1 MYLCN
6 LYTNIRFEV
15 TFVHFLIVHIYVACV
30 SYIVLTCVLLCL
42 VIAGFPPKV
51 TIMQNMKTF
60 TETSKTWPCK

>member
-30 SYIVLTCVLLCL
+30 SYHCPNLCFA
-42 VIAGFPPKV
+42 VSGYSGFPPEGDDYAEHEDIYGNLKDLAL
-51 TIMQNMKTF
+51 
-60 TETSKTWPCK
+60 